1 MQVNST
7 IDHVCL
13 DRLDA
18 CDAWVTAAGIYDRR
32 QLQASTR
39 LSGLEIA
46 ARTLLRLLTS
56 VVKDS

>member
-1 MQVNST
+1 MKVT
-7 IDHVCL
+7 VTGDHSSF

-18 CDAWVTAAGIYDRR
+18 CKTWVTAAGIYDRR

-56 VVKDS
+56 AL